1 MDRLRSLFSHGKSP
15 SRDDQAYEPL
25 PDDGEGSA
33 SSLGRD
39 DGEHGGHDIPF
50 SWVEYA
56 IFAMLGVAMLW
67 AWNMFLAAAPY
78 FGTRFGDDA
87 WLAANFQSAIL
98 SVSTVTNLSAML
110 LLANMQGSAS
120 YPFRITTALVMN
132 VGLFSL
138 LTASTT
144 LFLDVPP
151 RVYAGFLLAM
161 VGLTSWATGLMQN
174 GAFAFAAGFGR
185 PEYMQAIMTGQ
196 AVAGV
201 LPSVAQIASY
211 LAFVKDPASGHD
223 AEAQQQQQQDQADAG
238 AAAFYY
244 FLTAVVVSS
253 AATAAFLPLIRR
265 HGRIVEGRMS
275 DRMAASHASVEEA
288 ERAARRVVG
297 PMELFRKLHF
307 PAGAVFLCFAV
318 TMFFPV
324 FTSKVVSVRS
334 AKPDDDAAAGV
345 AAAAGASSSSPLPPL
360 LQPGAFIPL
369 AFFFWNLGDLV
380 GRISTAHPAFA
391 ALRRR
396 PTALFGLAAAR
407 VCFLPLYMLCNVGGR
422 GAVVS
427 SDLFYLL
434 LVQLPFGLTNGWL
447 GSSSMMAA
455 GEWVDEPERE
465 AAGGFMGLCL
475 VAGLATG
482 SVLSFSVAGI

>member
-1 MDRLRSLFSHGKSP
+1 MDRLRRLFSRGKSP
-15 SRDDQAYEPL
+15 SRDGQAYEPL
-25 PDDGEGSA
+25 PDDGEDRA
-33 SSLGRD
+33 PFLRRRD
-39 DGEHGGHDIPF
+39 ADEEHDGHDGHDIPF
-50 SWVEYA
+50 SWVEYS

-78 FGTRFGDDA
+78 FATRFRGDA
-87 WLAANFQSAIL
+87 WLAANFQSAVL
-98 SVSTVTNLSAML
+98 STSTVTNLGAML
-110 LLANMQGSAS
+110 LLANVQSSAS

-132 VGLFSL
+132 VGFFSL

-144 LFLDVPP
+144 SFLDAPP
-151 RVYAGFLLAM
+151 RIYAGFVLAM
-161 VGLTSWATGLMQN
+161 VGLTAWATGLMQN

-201 LPSVAQIASY
+201 LPSVAQMVSY
-211 LAFVKDPASGHD
+211 LAFSEEQSK
-223 AEAQQQQQQDQADAG
+223 QQQLQGQEESAG

-253 AATAAFLPLIRR
+253 AALAAFLPLIRR
-265 HGRIVEGRMS
+265 HNRIVEDRMS
-275 DRMAASHASVEEA
+275 DRMAASHASVQEA

-297 PMELFRKLHF
+297 PVHLFRKLHF
-307 PAGAVFLCFAV
+307 SASAVFLCFAV

-324 FTSKVVSVRS
+324 FTSKIVSVRS
-334 AKPDDDAAAGV
+334 SSAPGEAGKGG
-345 AAAAGASSSSPLPPL
+345 AGAGGGEPLPPL
-360 LQPGAFIPL
+360 FQPGAFIPL
-369 AFFFWNLGDLV
+369 AFFFWNLGDLA
-380 GRISTAHPAFA
+380 GRVSSAHPFFA

-396 PTALFGLAAAR
+396 PSALFGLAAAR

-422 GAVVS
+422 GAVVP

-447 GSSSMMAA
+447 GSSAMMAA
-455 GEWVDEPERE
+455 ADWVDEPERE
-465 AAGGFMGLCL
+465 AAGAFMGLCL
-475 VAGLATG
+475 VAGLAAG
-482 SVLSFSVAGI
+482 SVLSFTVSGI

>member
-1 MDRLRSLFSHGKSP
+1 MDRLRSLFSRGKSP

-33 SSLGRD
+33 SPLGRD
-39 DGEHGGHDIPF
+39 DGERDGHDIPF
-50 SWVEYA
+50 SWVEYS
-56 IFAMLGVAMLW
+56 IFVMLGVAMLW

-151 RVYAGFLLAM
+151 RLYAGFLLAM

-201 LPSVAQIASY
+201 LPSVAQIVSY
-211 LAFVKDPASGHD
+211 LAFSRDPTSGHD
-223 AEAQQQQQQDQADAG
+223 AEAQQQQQQQDRADAG

-265 HGRIVEGRMS
+265 HSRIVESRMS

-297 PMELFRKLHF
+297 PTELFRKLHF

-334 AKPDDDAAAGV
+334 SKPDAAGGG
-345 AAAAGASSSSPLPPL
+345 AGGPPPPPLPPL

-396 PTALFGLAAAR
+396 PSALFGLAAAR

-422 GAVVS
+422 GAVVP